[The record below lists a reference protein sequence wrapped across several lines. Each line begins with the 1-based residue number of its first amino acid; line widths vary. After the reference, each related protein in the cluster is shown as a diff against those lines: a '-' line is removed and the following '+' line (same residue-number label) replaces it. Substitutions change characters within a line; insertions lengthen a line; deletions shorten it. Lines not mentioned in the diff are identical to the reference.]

1 MTIFEACFEQSIFS
15 IHDEPGGFARES
27 SWPSFLKLSTSC
39 CAGGG
44 ILLLI
49 QRVGPSPSAPVS
61 AATSCGVIQYTP
73 GLDGSLVPYFS

>member
-1 MTIFEACFEQSIFS
+1 MTILEACFEQSIFS
-15 IHDEPGGFARES
+15 IQDDPGGFLRES
-27 SWPSFLKLSTSC
+27 SSPSFLKLSTSC

-49 QRVGPSPSAPVS
+49 QRVGPSPSALVNFS
-61 AATSCGVIQYTP
+61 TSCADIQYTP